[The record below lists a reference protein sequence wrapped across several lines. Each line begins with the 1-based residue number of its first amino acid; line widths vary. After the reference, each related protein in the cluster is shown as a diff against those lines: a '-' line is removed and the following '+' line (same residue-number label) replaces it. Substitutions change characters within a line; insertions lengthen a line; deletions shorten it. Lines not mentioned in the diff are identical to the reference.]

1 MTYRIQIPG
10 PNQASRSQSLG
21 VGRYRLDLHM
31 QAGAFKFRSQDGQPR
46 CQGHRNRIMKK
57 LLTYG
62 LAALLMTV
70 TALAQSLHRIK
81 DDVLAAY
88 SKEDFSEMM
97 AMYAIKDTDAVK
109 KMVSEGKVVGLRK
122 GRSVFGERRYA
133 RQYG

>member
-1 MTYRIQIPG
+1 
-10 PNQASRSQSLG
+10 
-21 VGRYRLDLHM
+21 
-31 QAGAFKFRSQDGQPR
+31 
-46 CQGHRNRIMKK
+46 MKT

-88 SKEDFSEMM
+88 SKDDFSTMM
-97 AMYAIKDTDAVK
+97 DLYAIKDTDAVK

-122 GRSVFGERRYA
+122 GAEVYLESVDLRGSMVKVRPKGSTTTVWIPYEFLD
-133 RQYG
+133 